1 MLIDNIER
9 IIRTTPGLT
18 ATQIAR
24 QLYGNSGYGERV
36 RAVCQALHKLGRIE
50 RTGMGGPGDPF
61 RFNPPADATISSSLS
76 GKELSPSELRAA
88 GSGNLGRP
96 LIGSREWTA
105 IQSRHKK
112 RQSAS

>member
-36 RAVCQALHKLGRIE
+36 RAVCQSLHELGRIE
-50 RTGMGGPGDPF
+50 RTGMGDPGDPF
-61 RFNPPADATISSSLS
+61 RFYPPADATISGSLS
-76 GKELSPSELRAA
+76 GKATAFSVAELLPSELRAA
-88 GSGNLGRP
+88 GSGNLGR
-96 LIGSREWTA
+96 R
-105 IQSRHKK
+105 
-112 RQSAS
+112 